1 MKPQAHRRSEDLEHG
16 RLEADLGAT
25 VSALFRRCPTLCGFS
40 VRAARLAG
48 DELPPHRSSALC
60 VTDVIDYPWSGLQP
74 PADLYYA
81 IVAALAELTDACPEA
96 GELLRERSFA
106 RVFH

>member
-1 MKPQAHRRSEDLEHG
+1 MKPQARRRIEDLEHG
-16 RLEADLGAT
+16 RLEADLEAT
-25 VSALFRRCPTLCGFS
+25 VNVLFQRCPTLCGFS
-40 VRAARLAG
+40 VRAAHLAG
-48 DELPPHRSSALC
+48 DELPPERASALF
-60 VTDVIDYPWSGLQP
+60 VTDIIDYPWSGPQP
-74 PADLYYA
+74 PANLYYA